1 MGNNGNSYQS
11 RLLANKMHG
20 QALHFRWGDGAKFEC
35 TELKDCFQQGL
46 IQVGNGKFKSV
57 NRWRRA
63 ESITE
68 KEYKDG
74 WYVGETSKRNLRKGR
89 GTFYYLN
96 GDRYLENGIE
106 TNQREGEPTITRM
119 EI

>member
-1 MGNNGNSYQS
+1 MRKIKN
-11 RLLANKMHG
+11 LEVA
-20 QALHFRWGDGAKFEC
+20 
-35 TELKDCFQQGL
+35 
-46 IQVGNGKFKSV
+46 NGKFKSV

-96 GDRYLENGIE
+96 GDRYVGEWNRDKPEGKGTYYYTNGD
-106 TNQREGEPTITRM
+106 R
-119 EI
+119 